1 MTDHVDQLY
10 ERFLILRCQAGDAA
24 GFEELVG
31 LHNARLW
38 YYVRK
43 LWGDVHGAEDL
54 LQDVWFDVFRG
65 LPRLTEPGAFRAW
78 LYRIARLR
86 VFRQLR
92 KRRVGWVPL
101 IETDR
106 VQDEPADDEFTPEDA
121 ARIHVALGELVI
133 EHREVIV
140 LRFLEEMSYEEIAQ
154 VVGCPVGSVRS
165 RLHYAKRALRVALE
179 RTDTHERERAGPGL
193 VALRNTGTREPPAAR
208 PARLDAED
216 PGAR

>member
-1 MTDHVDQLY
+1 MTDRVDQLY
-10 ERFLILRCQAGDAA
+10 ERLLILRCQAGDPA
-24 GFEELVG
+24 GFAELVG

-65 LPRLTEPGAFRAW
+65 LPRLSEPEAFRAW

-86 VFRQLR
+86 VFRWLR
-92 KRRVGWVPL
+92 KRRPGWVPL
-101 IETDR
+101 AEADW
-106 VQDEPADDEFTPEDA
+106 VQEEPADDEFCPEDV
-121 ARIHVALGELVI
+121 ARIHVALSELAV

-140 LRFLEEMSYEEIAQ
+140 LRFLEEMSYEEIAG

-179 RTDTHERERAGPGL
+179 RTDKHERARAGGGA
-193 VALRNTGTREPPAAR
+193 VALRVAGVGEPTTAR
-208 PARLDAED
+208 PARPDAKD
-216 PGAR
+216 P